1 MSTELTHS
9 IFGQRGTQIWSC
21 LVRAHNSC
29 SLQTLM
35 AVSAGENYYPRLVL
49 SIISCFFSFTMIFN
63 ILLVHKLRTQ
73 FYQLLCAYLALA
85 DIIQCSSLFLADKQS
100 LSYQLC
106 LIQEYILQGACL
118 MKAFITVI
126 ICSITWSI
134 LDRMQPLKSGEFI
147 VQIVFWTVLPI
158 FCLVL
163 SIYSQSAH
171 FFCSSDSHAT
181 STLNAV
187 SYMVTFLLPICF
199 CICLD
204 TIYYINMRYKLL
216 RLLQNTHTSSSSL
229 LPQTLP
235 SVTTSP
241 SQRLSSPQTVHK
253 AYQLKLLRMIR
264 KLKYYPLIFSLG
276 WSLEIFSTVHYLIT
290 GHADRLLDIFS
301 AVGITSIGIGISLIY
316 FSHQKV
322 HPSLYLNVISV
333 FTILFLRRKK
343 FKDPLLSSSSRALI
357 RHQEEQKE
365 EGEEEGSFL
374 THDFS
379 LQRPSGASG
388 ALSSHGAYYPNRSS
402 NPSCHTNELFHPL
415 SKGKESYEE
424 REEEDALDED
434 DDLDVFLSTIY
445 E

>member
-1 MSTELTHS
+1 
-9 IFGQRGTQIWSC
+9 
-21 LVRAHNSC
+21 
-29 SLQTLM
+29 M

-187 SYMVTFLLPICF
+187 SYMV
-199 CICLD
+199 
-204 TIYYINMRYKLL
+204 
-216 RLLQNTHTSSSSL
+216 
-229 LPQTLP
+229 
-235 SVTTSP
+235 
-241 SQRLSSPQTVHK
+241 
-253 AYQLKLLRMIR
+253 IR
-264 KLKYYPLIFSLG
+264 FFD
-276 WSLEIFSTVHYLIT
+276 LEAVCC
-290 GHADRLLDIFS
+290 S
-301 AVGITSIGIGISLIY
+301 A
-316 FSHQKV
+316 
-322 HPSLYLNVISV
+322 
-333 FTILFLRRKK
+333 
-343 FKDPLLSSSSRALI
+343 A
-357 RHQEEQKE
+357 
-365 EGEEEGSFL
+365 
-374 THDFS
+374 
-379 LQRPSGASG
+379 
-388 ALSSHGAYYPNRSS
+388 
-402 NPSCHTNELFHPL
+402 
-415 SKGKESYEE
+415 
-424 REEEDALDED
+424 
-434 DDLDVFLSTIY
+434 
-445 E
+445 